1 MTARTLDWSSEP
13 APLTAE
19 AVASCVGELAAPAL
33 RHSAPLARIEIPRR
47 IVPYVRIPHA
57 AKHSKPAKRYHAS
70 QNMLA
75 MELRAG
81 LRAAGIFGRI
91 EQRIRVGVEVYVTPC
106 ASGPN
111 KGGFRANEGDWDN
124 YYKAV
129 VDCMKHHGLIE
140 EDNMARVAGPGP
152 GSGAYLDVRE
162 RVVVTVWAADA
173 VGLRM
178 EG

>member
-1 MTARTLDWSSEP
+1 MT
-13 APLTAE
+13 PL
-19 AVASCVGELAAPAL
+19 ELAAQVERDRSAQK
-33 RHSAPLARIEIPRR
+33 RIAAQSAPEHARGPLLARIEIPRR

-57 AKHSKPAKRYHAS
+57 AKHSKRAKRYHAS

-81 LRAAGIFGRI
+81 LRAAGIFGTI
-91 EQRIRVGVEVYVTPC
+91 AERIRVGVEVYVTPC

-124 YYKAV
+124 YFKAV
-129 VDCMKHHGLIE
+129 VDAMKHHGLIE

-152 GSGAYLDVRE
+152 GSGAYLAERE
-162 RVVVTVWAADA
+162 RVVVTIWAADA
-173 VGLRM
+173 AETM
-178 EG
+178 EEL